1 MVVFANKKIGHM
13 FYSNSSAL
21 PLHHD
26 NLACK
31 SDFLRDHQMLTRVI
45 IKLFFILIFGSSL
58 VVGIAPVPLYAD
70 IYVHMDSEGVLHFTN
85 APTSSNYKIF
95 IREKPPLSSNSDV
108 TDGSNLYDDLIT
120 EASKSHGVS
129 FSLLKA
135 LIKIESDFN
144 PRAISSAGALGLMQ
158 IMPENIK
165 ALNIKDPFDPLE
177 NIMGGT
183 RYLKQLIGRFNGK
196 LPMALAAYNAGPNT
210 VDRYKRIP
218 PFKET
223 ENYVEKV
230 MKYYSIFKER

>member
-1 MVVFANKKIGHM
+1 MNSNPKINIM
-13 FYSNSSAL
+13 I
-21 PLHHD
+21 
-26 NLACK
+26 
-31 SDFLRDHQMLTRVI
+31 RVI
-45 IKLFFILIFGSSL
+45 IKLFFIGIFCSAL
-58 VVGIAPVPLYAD
+58 VVFTDPVPLYAD

-85 APTSSNYKIF
+85 APTSSNYKLF
-95 IREKPPLSSNSDV
+95 IREKPSMYSNSDV
-108 TDGSNLYDDLIT
+108 TDRTNRYDDLIT

-144 PRAISSAGALGLMQ
+144 PRAISSAGAIGLMQ
-158 IMPENIK
+158 IMPENIR
-165 ALNIKDPFDPLE
+165 ALNIKDPFDPWE

-196 LPMALAAYNAGPNT
+196 LPMALAAYNAGPNI

>member
-1 MVVFANKKIGHM
+1 MRNEFASGSQVLFPVSSPRDTIQKINIM
-13 FYSNSSAL
+13 I
-21 PLHHD
+21 
-26 NLACK
+26 
-31 SDFLRDHQMLTRVI
+31 RVI
-45 IKLFFILIFGSSL
+45 IKLLFIGIFCSAL
-58 VVGIAPVPLYAD
+58 VVFTDTIPLYAD
-70 IYVHMDSEGVLHFTN
+70 IYVYMDSEGVLHFTN
-85 APTSSNYKIF
+85 VPTSSNYKIF
-95 IREKPPLSSNSDV
+95 IREKPSISSNSGV
-108 TDGSNLYDDLIT
+108 TDRTNHYDDLIT

-135 LIKIESDFN
+135 MIKIESDFN
-144 PRAISSAGALGLMQ
+144 PRAISSAGAIGLMQ
-158 IMPENIK
+158 IMPENIR
-165 ALNIKDPFDPLE
+165 ALNIKDPFDPWE

-196 LPMALAAYNAGPNT
+196 LPMALAAYNAGPNI

>member
-1 MVVFANKKIGHM
+1 
-13 FYSNSSAL
+13 
-21 PLHHD
+21 
-26 NLACK
+26 
-31 SDFLRDHQMLTRVI
+31 
-45 IKLFFILIFGSSL
+45 
-58 VVGIAPVPLYAD
+58 
-70 IYVHMDSEGVLHFTN
+70 VHMDSEGVLHFTN

-144 PRAISSAGALGLMQ
+144 PRAISSAGAIGLMQ

-165 ALNIKDPFDPLE
+165 ALNIKDPFDPWE

-183 RYLKQLIGRFNGK
+183 RYLKQLIERFNGK
-196 LPMALAAYNAGPNT
+196 LPMALAAYNAGPNI
-210 VDRYKRIP
+210 VDRYKQIP

-223 ENYVEKV
+223 VNYVEKV
-230 MKYYSIFKER
+230 MEYYSIFKE